1 MFELFKTF
9 FLIGAFT
16 FGGGSAMISIMEK
29 EIVQKRKWMTI
40 DEFLDLI
47 ALAQASPGAIAVNSS
62 IIIGYKLKGLAGA
75 IVSAT
80 AAVLPSFMIMIGIA
94 AFFRQV
100 REYKFI
106 EDMFIGIRPVIVALM
121 ASSVLSLATQSSF
134 RARHYLVLITVALLI
149 AFLDVSPILILI
161 VGGFGYLLARVI
173 GDKRS

>member
-106 EDMFIGIRPVIVALM
+106 EDMFMGIRPVIVALM

-134 RARHYLVLITVALLI
+134 KVRHYLVLIIVALLI

-161 VGGFGYLLARVI
+161 VGGFGYLLARI
-173 GDKRS
+173 IRDKRS

>member
-106 EDMFIGIRPVIVALM
+106 EDMFMGIRPVIVALM

-134 RARHYLVLITVALLI
+134 KVRHYLVLIIVVLLI

>member
-106 EDMFIGIRPVIVALM
+106 EDMFMGIRPVIVALM